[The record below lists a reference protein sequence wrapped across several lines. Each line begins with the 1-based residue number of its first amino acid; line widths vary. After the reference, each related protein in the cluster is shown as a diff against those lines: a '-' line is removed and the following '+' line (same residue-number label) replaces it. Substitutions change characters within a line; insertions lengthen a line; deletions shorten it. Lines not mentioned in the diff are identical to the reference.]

1 MATKKK
7 APVRKKPARKKKQ
20 KRRFPDLS
28 QRTRILLASAFL
40 LVFVGVCLFALVTL
54 REKVLPGADFVYEEP
69 ETPASTQKIYAYA
82 DIYHLIETQLLNGPQ
97 SMGWR
102 KLPPRDEVQVR
113 RIFGEFPSEHFL
125 AELASHI
132 EQTGSSAELRTSREK
147 GIIHLYWNNQL
158 QLELKY
164 RIPQDTG
171 TGRGKIAIIM
181 DDMGGSLSVLRELLA
196 LDLPVTPSILPGIG
210 KTSQTTDLLQEAD
223 REYMIHIPMQ
233 PRSYPKISPGSN
245 ALLLGQSEETT
256 RMLVRKYIEEVP
268 GAVGG
273 NNHMGSRYTEEA
285 GPMRVVLDELK
296 QHNRFFVDSR
306 TISSSV
312 AFAEAR
318 KMGLQTA
325 TRDIFLDNREDVEY
339 IRGQIRKMVSM
350 AKKNREVIA
359 ICHPY
364 SETFDALRLELPW
377 LKQQSVDFVA
387 ASQLVHVY

>member
-1 MATKKK
+1 M
-7 APVRKKPARKKKQ
+7 
-20 KRRFPDLS
+20 
-28 QRTRILLASAFL
+28 
-40 LVFVGVCLFALVTL
+40 
-54 REKVLPGADFVYEEP
+54 
-69 ETPASTQKIYAYA
+69 
-82 DIYHLIETQLLNGPQ
+82 
-97 SMGWR
+97 
-102 KLPPRDEVQVR
+102 
-113 RIFGEFPSEHFL
+113 
-125 AELASHI
+125 
-132 EQTGSSAELRTSREK
+132 
-147 GIIHLYWNNQL
+147 
-158 QLELKY
+158 
-164 RIPQDTG
+164 
-171 TGRGKIAIIM
+171 
-181 DDMGGSLSVLRELLA
+181 
-196 LDLPVTPSILPGIG
+196 
-210 KTSQTTDLLQEAD
+210 
-223 REYMIHIPMQ
+223 
-233 PRSYPKISPGSN
+233 
-245 ALLLGQSEETT
+245 T

-377 LKQQSVDFVA
+377 LRQQSVDFVA